1 MTPIQKTP
9 EAPAENQ
16 PGEIPD
22 ANPIQASREIP
33 MGPRLQ
39 FDEHGH
45 AIPFTEAELQARSES
60 LRIALEAMAAI
71 PDDPPGSD
79 EAFWRAIDAER
90 PERPLF
96 KELYER

>member
-1 MTPIQKTP
+1 MTPIPKDS
-9 EAPAENQ
+9 EAPAEDRA
-16 PGEIPD
+16 GETPRT
-22 ANPIQASREIP
+22 NPSQESPNIP
-33 MGPRLQ
+33 MGPRLR

-45 AIPFTEAELQARSES
+45 IIPPTEEEMRATLES
-60 LRIALEAMAAI
+60 LKLALEAMAAI

-96 KELYER
+96 KELYDR

>member
-1 MTPIQKTP
+1 MTPTQRFP
-9 EAPAENQ
+9 EAPAEIQ
-16 PGEIPD
+16 PGE
-22 ANPIQASREIP
+22 NPTPNPTGTSTEIP
-33 MGPRLQ
+33 VGPRLR

-45 AIPFTEAELQARSES
+45 AIPFTEAEMQARSDS
-60 LRIALEAMAAI
+60 LRLALEAMAAI